1 MVGKFRAKDRANY
14 NLCAVNQNLSSGG
27 ESNITSDTMVQNL
40 RGILPHFP
48 WRAHEDKTIK
58 REGSGQKNDRLKVAF
73 LSAIISHQ
81 MRLSDPKSKKLF
93 GNPPAQCRPYAPAK
107 EVGGQV

>member
-40 RGILPHFP
+40 RGKFPHFS
-48 WRAHEDKTIK
+48 WRAHEDKTISNGRVLVK
-58 REGSGQKNDRLKVAF
+58 KMIGSKWLF
-73 LSAIISHQ
+73 LA
-81 MRLSDPKSKKLF
+81 PLF
-93 GNPPAQCRPYAPAK
+93 PIK
-107 EVGGQV
+107 